1 MTHDQVQSHQGYGF
15 NVATHRHKTFLNF
28 DAERF
33 SYYNILHQLDQLNCF
48 LSPTCVARVVEHLL
62 VCVRV
67 LPLHLP
73 LLSPHAAAH
82 IPNLQINKIKNI
94 K

>member
-1 MTHDQVQSHQGYGF
+1 MTHDQVQSHHGYGF
-15 NVATHRHKTFLNF
+15 NVATHHYKTFLNF

-33 SYYNILHQLDQLNCF
+33 SCYNILQQLDQLNCF
-48 LSPTCVARVVEHLL
+48 LSPTCIARVVEHFLI
-62 VCVRV
+62 CVRI
-67 LPLHLP
+67 LP

-82 IPNLQINKIKNI
+82 IANLYINKIKNI